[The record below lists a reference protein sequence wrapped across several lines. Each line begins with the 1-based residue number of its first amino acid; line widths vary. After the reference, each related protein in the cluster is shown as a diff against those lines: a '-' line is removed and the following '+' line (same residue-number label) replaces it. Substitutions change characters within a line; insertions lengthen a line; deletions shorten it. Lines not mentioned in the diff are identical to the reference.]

1 MSNLYILGDFA
12 GLNRI
17 TLTKSKDGYLL
28 HRNGS
33 SLNLTLDEIRQL
45 SNVTIDRVDDWLFST
60 DLDLSLDEKE
70 ILTIKSLTT
79 IKTEEE
85 IAI

>member
-33 SLNLTLDEIRQL
+33 SLNLTLEEIRQL
-45 SNVTIDRVDDWLFST
+45 YDSTIDKIDDWFNST
-60 DLDLSLDEKE
+60 ELDLNLDEKE